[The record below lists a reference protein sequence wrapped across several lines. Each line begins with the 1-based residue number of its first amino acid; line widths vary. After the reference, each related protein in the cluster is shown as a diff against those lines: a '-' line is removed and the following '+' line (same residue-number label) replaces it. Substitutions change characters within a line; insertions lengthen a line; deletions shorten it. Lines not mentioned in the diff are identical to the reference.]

1 MLGNERSRIS
11 TTPKP
16 RNIEVPPL
24 IAMPGTDSFEGFHRP
39 DGQIGTRNRL
49 LVLSITGLTGP
60 SARRISA
67 CLPGS
72 LVVDYPYDSGPL
84 GDDRESQD
92 RALVGFAVNP
102 NVGAVLIVSAN
113 PPRADDLAGRIV
125 AGGKPIEVVVMDDRG
140 HDAVTLTEHGI
151 RLGARLTKEISA
163 QRRRQ
168 APLSSL
174 YLGLECGRSDPSSG
188 LVANP
193 LMGLIADRLID
204 LGGTAIIGESTEW
217 LGAEHLLAERA
228 ISEDVGRQII
238 DAVTARERAAI
249 DGGRDLTGDNPGPTN
264 IAAGLS
270 TIEEKSLGNIAKSG
284 NRPIQSLIQWAERP
298 DGPGMHLMDAPA
310 YAPESLSGFAA
321 AGCQLM
327 IFSTGVGNSFV
338 NSISPTIKISANPE
352 TCERLQE
359 QLDFKCPDV
368 FVGKNTLDAAA
379 DDLMKVLVDVASGT
393 LTWGE
398 IHGEGAEAFSRMG
411 ASL

>member
-1 MLGNERSRIS
+1 MPEPQI
-11 TTPKP
+11 
-16 RNIEVPPL
+16 IEVPVL
-24 IAMPGTDSFEGFHRP
+24 ITMPGTDSFEGFHRP

-49 LVLSITGLTGP
+49 LVLSVTGLTGP

-113 PPRADDLAGRIV
+113 PPRADDLAGRIL
-125 AGGKPIEVVVMDDRG
+125 AGGKPIEVVVMDDCG

-204 LGGTAIIGESTEW
+204 LGGTAVIGESTEW

-228 ISEDVGRQII
+228 VSEDVGRQII
-238 DAVTARERAAI
+238 DAVTAREQATI
-249 DGGRDLTGDNPGPTN
+249 DGGRDLTGNNPGPTN

-284 NRPIQSLIQWAERP
+284 SRPIQSLIQWAERP

-321 AGCQLM
+321 SGCQLM

-352 TCERLQE
+352 TCERLQK
-359 QLDFKCPDV
+359 QLDFKCADV
-368 FVGKNTLDAAA
+368 FVGKNPLDAAA
-379 DDLMKVLVDVASGT
+379 DDLMKVLVDIASGT

>member
-1 MLGNERSRIS
+1 MV
-11 TTPKP
+11 
-16 RNIEVPPL
+16 VPVL
-24 IAMPGTDSFEGFHRP
+24 ITMPGTDSFEGFHRP

-49 LVLSITGLTGP
+49 LVLSVTGLTGP

-92 RALVGFAVNP
+92 RALVGFAANP

-113 PPRADDLAGRIV
+113 PPRADDLAGRIL
-125 AGGKPIEVVVMDDRG
+125 AGGKPIEVVVMDDCG
-140 HDAVTLTEHGI
+140 HDAATLTEHGI

-204 LGGTAIIGESTEW
+204 LGGTAVIGESTEW

-228 ISEDVGRQII
+228 VSEDVGRQII
-238 DAVTARERAAI
+238 DAVTAA
-249 DGGRDLTGDNPGPTN
+249 
-264 IAAGLS
+264 
-270 TIEEKSLGNIAKSG
+270 
-284 NRPIQSLIQWAERP
+284 NRRP
-298 DGPGMHLMDAPA
+298 
-310 YAPESLSGFAA
+310 
-321 AGCQLM
+321 
-327 IFSTGVGNSFV
+327 STGAVT
-338 NSISPTIKISANPE
+338 SPATIPDRPTSPPAFQPLKRSRSATSPKVAAV
-352 TCERLQE
+352 Q
-359 QLDFKCPDV
+359 FK
-368 FVGKNTLDAAA
+368 A
-379 DDLMKVLVDVASGT
+379 
-393 LTWGE
+393 
-398 IHGEGAEAFSRMG
+398 
-411 ASL
+411 